1 MGQILSNSSSKISF
15 CYKLNFW
22 LLYLHKGK
30 LAQNQTD
37 QVTEV
42 TTLNL
47 KLTVKL
53 WMKRCHKFYQLKSR
67 NSHPLL
73 PNLIKKQSS
82 FINPNQETFI
92 FYQLQSKTVIFYQ
105 LQSRNSNLLPTTIKN
120 SNLLPTTI
128 KNRNLLPTQIKKQS
142 SFTKSNLETA
152 LF

>member
-105 LQSRNSNLLPTTIKN
+105 LQSKTVIFYQLQSRNSNILPTTIKN
-120 SNLLPTTI
+120 SLLLPNPI
-128 KNRNLLPTQIKKQS
+128 
-142 SFTKSNLETA
+142 
-152 LF
+152 